1 MPHSCICFHLPTSR
15 TDHLCVR
22 DCALALRYRV
32 LIYHKSQL
40 VEIISWCMADYEVSC
55 YKFRRVGHT
64 HTINAFI
71 GGDVI
76 ATIAQ
81 LLWFAF
87 DHSAK
92 RQHNHPKR
100 IVFKTTSIYLVMYL
114 IICIYIF
121 TCFGYVWHVTADA
134 SCGMMCVASWHFVDS
149 RRSSWV
155 SLRLWPLCETNKAA
169 VNIVME
175 TNTYLHFE

>member
-114 IICIYIF
+114 IICIYMYSLVS
-121 TCFGYVWHVTADA
+121 GM
-134 SCGMMCVASWHFVDS
+134 CGMGLLMPRVAWCVSRLGILLIVVDRREFHFDFDRCV
-149 RRSSWV
+149 RPTKRQ
-155 SLRLWPLCETNKAA
+155 
-169 VNIVME
+169 
-175 TNTYLHFE
+175 